1 MDPNKAHNLDV
12 NMYSLKE
19 VLDLFHLDYDISVE
33 DLKRAKKQVLAT
45 HPDKSRLPSEYFL
58 FFKKAFDIVVQFYNN
73 QHKQDLNLSNTNTVY
88 STDGFKNDN
97 KHTTNSMQKLVD
109 DMGEAQFNN
118 QFNKL
123 FEKNMVKK
131 TDSEKNK
138 WFTSEKEVY
147 EINERV
153 TAGNMG
159 QVIDKVRSNQQA
171 LVKHSD
177 VQVLYSNNNTNNN
190 FHDDDDDESYVVSD
204 PFSKLRFDDLRK
216 VHKDQTVLNVS
227 ERDYANVKKYS
238 SVDHFMRDR
247 SSQSLTPLEKQQ
259 AEQLLQQQDRTYRE
273 RMMHKQYESN
283 LRTNR
288 YEEKNKQVMA
298 NFLRLT
304 NK

>member
-1 MDPNKAHNLDV
+1 MDSNTHNLDV

-19 VLDLFHLDYDISVE
+19 ILSLFHLDYDISID
-33 DLKRAKKQVLAT
+33 DLKRAKKQVLST
-45 HPDKSRLPSEYFL
+45 HPDKSRLPADYFL

-73 QHKQDLNLSNTNTVY
+73 QHKQDIDLTNTNTVY
-88 STDGFKNDN
+88 STDGFKNEN
-97 KHTTNSMQKLVD
+97 KHTTNSMHKLVD

-118 QFNKL
+118 KFNTL

-131 TDSEKNK
+131 SDNDKNS

-159 QVIDKVRSNQQA
+159 KVIDNVRSNQQA

-190 FHDDDDDESYVVSD
+190 FHDDDDDDSYVISD
-204 PFSKLRFDDLRK
+204 PFSKLKFDDLRK

-227 ERDYANVKKYS
+227 ERDYDNVKKYT
-238 SVDHFMRDR
+238 SVDHFMRER
-247 SSQSLTPLEKQQ
+247 GNQSLTPLEKQQ
-259 AEQLLQQQDRTYRE
+259 AEKLLEKQDRTYRE

-283 LRTNR
+283 LKTNL
-288 YEEKNKQVMA
+288 YEEKNKHVMA
-298 NFLRLT
+298 NFLRIT
-304 NK
+304 DK

>member
-1 MDPNKAHNLDV
+1 MDPNKSHNLDV

-19 VLDLFHLDYDISVE
+19 ILDLFHLDYDISIE
-33 DLKRAKKQVLAT
+33 DLKKAKKQVLAT
-45 HPDKSRLPSEYFL
+45 HPDKSKLSSDYFL

-73 QHKQDLNLSNTNTVY
+73 QHKQDVDITNTNTVY
-88 STDGFKNDN
+88 STDGYKNDN
-97 KHTTNSMQKLVD
+97 KHTTKNMQKLVHN
-109 DMGEAQFNN
+109 MGEEKFNN
-118 QFNKL
+118 KFNTI

-131 TDSEKNK
+131 TDNDRNN

-153 TAGNMG
+153 NAGNMG
-159 QVIDKVRSNQQA
+159 QVIDKVRTNQQA

-190 FHDDDDDESYVVSD
+190 FHDDDDNDSYVVSD
-204 PFSKLRFDDLRK
+204 PFSKLKFDDLRK

-227 ERDYANVKKYS
+227 ERDYNNVKKYS
-238 SVDHFMRDR
+238 SVDHFMRER
-247 SSQSLTPLEKQQ
+247 GNQSLTPLEKQQ
-259 AEQLLQQQDRTYRE
+259 AELLLQQQDRTYRE
-273 RMMHKQYESN
+273 RMMHKQYESTVK
-283 LRTNR
+283 TNQ

>member
-1 MDPNKAHNLDV
+1 MDSNNTHNLDV

-19 VLDLFHLDYDISVE
+19 ILGLFHLDYDISID

-45 HPDKSRLPSEYFL
+45 HPDKSKLTSDYFL

-73 QHKQDLNLSNTNTVY
+73 QHKQDIDLTNTNTVY
-88 STDGFKNDN
+88 STDGFKNEN
-97 KHTTNSMQKLVD
+97 KHTTNSMNKLVD

-118 QFNKL
+118 KFNTL

-131 TDSEKNK
+131 SDNEKNS

-159 QVIDKVRSNQQA
+159 KVIDNIRSNQQA
-171 LVKHSD
+171 LVKHND

-190 FHDDDDDESYVVSD
+190 FHEDDDDDSYVVSD
-204 PFSKLRFDDLRK
+204 PFSKLKFDDLRK

-227 ERDYANVKKYS
+227 ERDYDNVKKYAS
-238 SVDHFMRDR
+238 IDHFMRER
-247 SSQSLTPLEKQQ
+247 GNQSLTPLEKQQ
-259 AEQLLQQQDRTYRE
+259 AEKLLEKQDRTYRE

-283 LRTNR
+283 LKTNL

-298 NFLRLT
+298 NFLRIT

>member
-19 VLDLFHLDYDISVE
+19 VLDLFHLDYDISIE

-73 QHKQDLNLSNTNTVY
+73 QHKQDRDLSNTNTVY

-131 TDSEKNK
+131 PDNEKNK

-171 LVKHSD
+171 LVKHND

-190 FHDDDDDESYVVSD
+190 FHEDDDDESYVVSD
-204 PFSKLRFDDLRK
+204 PFSKLKFDDLRK